1 MIEELLAAFAAF
13 PDGAGEGGPR
23 PGVGVEEIAD
33 ILWLAARVDPAA
45 ARPPGPP
52 QPGPGGEQPR
62 SAAPAKPEPAPGHG
76 GGRDGTEPAVRLY
89 PAAVPVRDPE
99 GHPAAAPAGTAADA
113 APGRRGPPPRRARP
127 GGPPP
132 PPRGGVAPTP

>member
-45 ARPPGPP
+45 ARPPG
-52 QPGPGGEQPR
+52 
-62 SAAPAKPEPAPGHG
+62 APA
-76 GGRDGTEPAVRLY
+76 
-89 PAAVPVRDPE
+89 
-99 GHPAAAPAGTAADA
+99 
-113 APGRRGPPPRRARP
+113 PPPRGAS
-127 GGPPP
+127 GGNPTTPP
-132 PPRGGVAPTP
+132 PPRGPPGAAGGRTPPWKIPPRKRTY